1 SSASSPV
8 PSGPPVPSSKGGMDE
23 PTEPIVPTPPSYN
36 APRSRSSNSGNA
48 WEIFNPVQ
56 LLVRMTMVGC
66 VLGGLG
72 YGLYRL
78 GTWQSPETAKSIV
91 PQDFKETDNTDWQHP
106 PNNQVKNGQLQHRL
120 TVPAT
125 QLSVLK
131 DQNLGDSTVKT
142 ETRFESKTANQAI
155 TGLATRI
162 NGKSDSN
169 FYYLLIRAD
178 GAIALGK
185 RNSSGWQNKVDWVKN
200 AASAAVS
207 SSEPKRL
214 ELNTQGDEITGM
226 INGQKVG
233 GFRDSEYK
241 SGKVGLI
248 SRQDTMGKNNI
259 TFDNVMVMATQGDRG
274 TFSPEQTL
282 MNYYNS
288 FLSQPGVENLDLLDR
303 VEVYNKK
310 RLKTD
315 YHETLLKVGV
325 RYTFKNG
332 SSFCETRLI
341 SFHFDEKQKEWIA
354 HKPKGITLQPR
365 CKL

>member
-1 SSASSPV
+1 MPSYQCQDCRKTLSVPTKPSQCSYCGGSKLIAKRGSSSSPFIVQSGRSSATSPV
-8 PSGPPVPSSKGGMDE
+8 PSGPPVRSSKGGMDE

-155 TGLATRI
+155 TGLA
-162 NGKSDSN
+162 
-169 FYYLLIRAD
+169 
-178 GAIALGK
+178 
-185 RNSSGWQNKVDWVKN
+185 
-200 AASAAVS
+200 
-207 SSEPKRL
+207 
-214 ELNTQGDEITGM
+214 
-226 INGQKVG
+226 
-233 GFRDSEYK
+233 
-241 SGKVGLI
+241 
-248 SRQDTMGKNNI
+248 
-259 TFDNVMVMATQGDRG
+259 
-274 TFSPEQTL
+274 
-282 MNYYNS
+282 
-288 FLSQPGVENLDLLDR
+288 
-303 VEVYNKK
+303 
-310 RLKTD
+310 
-315 YHETLLKVGV
+315 
-325 RYTFKNG
+325 
-332 SSFCETRLI
+332 
-341 SFHFDEKQKEWIA
+341 
-354 HKPKGITLQPR
+354 
-365 CKL
+365 